1 MQFFELTNIYKS
13 TFTSTEKGRGQYACA
28 CFSPFAHFC
37 NGKTEVRG
45 LVCVCVLKSVACACV
60 CGQLTLDLRVQ
71 VVDYNLE
78 LPQRHVSQVGGLE
91 ASFH

>member
-1 MQFFELTNIYKS
+1 M
-13 TFTSTEKGRGQYACA
+13 
-28 CFSPFAHFC
+28 
-37 NGKTEVRG
+37 
-45 LVCVCVLKSVACACV
+45 CVCVLKSVACACV